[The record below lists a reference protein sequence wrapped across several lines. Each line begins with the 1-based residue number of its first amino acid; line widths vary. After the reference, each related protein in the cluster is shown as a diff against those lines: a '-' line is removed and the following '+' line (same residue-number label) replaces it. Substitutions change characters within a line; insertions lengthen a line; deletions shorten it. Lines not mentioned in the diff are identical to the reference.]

1 MGSLL
6 SLMLMPRSP
15 LNLMSMRKLLLSLM
29 SMSRFQLRPMSTLSQ
44 LLPPSSLLPQL
55 LMLMPQLL
63 MLMPQLSTLP
73 QLLMLLPQL
82 LMLELLLPPHTP
94 DMDTDMPQL
103 PNQLWLPP
111 PLLPL
116 PKLPYQYKLT
126 TLTLATRLHSEKI
139 SETLSCNKVTNKDFI
154 DIISYID
161 HIGL

>member
-1 MGSLL
+1 MRKLLL
-6 SLMLMPRSP
+6 SHTLMSRLMLS
-15 LNLMSMRKLLLSLM
+15 LMSMRKLLLSLM
-29 SMSRFQLRPMSTLSQ
+29 SMSRFQLSLMSTLSQ

-55 LMLMPQLL
+55 LMLMPQL
-63 MLMPQLSTLP
+63 STLP
-73 QLLMLLPQL
+73 LLLMLLPQL
-82 LMLELLLPPHTP
+82 LMLEPLLPLHTP
-94 DMDTDMPQL
+94 DMDMDMPQL
-103 PNQLWLPP
+103 PTQLWLPP

-139 SETLSCNKVTNKDFI
+139 SETHCNKVTNKDFI

>member
-1 MGSLL
+1 MKLLL
-6 SLMLMPRSP
+6 SLMLM
-15 LNLMSMRKLLLSLM
+15 
-29 SMSRFQLRPMSTLSQ
+29 SRFQLSLMSTLSQ

-55 LMLMPQLL
+55 LMLEP
-63 MLMPQLSTLP
+63 
-73 QLLMLLPQL
+73 LLPL
-82 LMLELLLPPHTP
+82 HTP

-103 PNQLWLPP
+103 PTQLWLPP

-139 SETLSCNKVTNKDFI
+139 SETHCNKVTNKDFI

>member
-1 MGSLL
+1 MGLR
-6 SLMLMPRSP
+6 LMC
-15 LNLMSMRKLLLSLM
+15 MRKLLLSHTLM
-29 SMSRFQLRPMSTLSQ
+29 SRLMLSLMSTLSQ

-55 LMLMPQLL
+55 LMLMPQL
-63 MLMPQLSTLP
+63 STLP
-73 QLLMLLPQL
+73 QLSMLEPLLPL
-82 LMLELLLPPHTP
+82 HTP

-103 PNQLWLPP
+103 PTQLWLPP

-139 SETLSCNKVTNKDFI
+139 SETHCNKVTNKDFI

-161 HIGL
+161 HI

>member
-1 MGSLL
+1 
-6 SLMLMPRSP
+6 
-15 LNLMSMRKLLLSLM
+15 M
-29 SMSRFQLRPMSTLSQ
+29 SMSRFQLSLMSTLSQ

-63 MLMPQLSTLP
+63 MLEP
-73 QLLMLLPQL
+73 LLPL
-82 LMLELLLPPHTP
+82 HTP

-103 PNQLWLPP
+103 PTQLWLPP

-139 SETLSCNKVTNKDFI
+139 SETHCNKVTNKDFI

>member
-1 MGSLL
+1 MLSLMCMRRSLL
-6 SLMLMPRSP
+6 SLTLMPRST
-15 LNLMSMRKLLLSLM
+15 LNLMFMRKLLLRL
-29 SMSRFQLRPMSTLSQ
+29 MSTLSQ

-55 LMLMPQLL
+55 LMLMHQLL
-63 MLMPQLSTLP
+63 MLRPQLSTLP

-82 LMLELLLPPHTP
+82 LMLEPLLPPHTP

-103 PNQLWLPP
+103 PTQLWLPP

-139 SETLSCNKVTNKDFI
+139 SETHCNKVTNKDFI

>member
-1 MGSLL
+1 
-6 SLMLMPRSP
+6 
-15 LNLMSMRKLLLSLM
+15 MRKLLLSLM
-29 SMSRFQLRPMSTLSQ
+29 SMSRFQLSLMSTLSQ

-63 MLMPQLSTLP
+63 MLEP
-73 QLLMLLPQL
+73 LLPQ
-82 LMLELLLPPHTP
+82 HTP

-103 PNQLWLPP
+103 PTQLWPPP

-139 SETLSCNKVTNKDFI
+139 SETHCNKVTNKDFI